1 MTRNSPPRAAVL
13 RAAASRRLVKSGLPL
28 IVGAIC
34 IWLLSGQIRG
44 LDFHAVAEVVRTTSI
59 SQWAGA
65 AVATALSFWAI
76 GTYDAVM
83 HRHLRTGVPADVAR
97 MTGAGSIA
105 LAQVLGLGVVTGA
118 LARWRMLAGTTP
130 AMAATVTGAVSVS
143 FLASWGLITVALC
156 ALLPGVALPP
166 LLAFAVLAA
175 LIGLAT
181 LVVLRPVLRVGQFSV
196 RMPSLRTLLSMLV
209 LTAVD
214 LTAAAAALHILMP
227 GSLSVGYTTLLP
239 IFALALGAGLFSST
253 PGGAGPFELTLLALL
268 PAVGQEPLL
277 GAVLAWRVI
286 YYAVPALIAVIPL
299 AFPFR
304 FAPAAPD
311 RAAAR
316 SRDLP
321 HAPRAE
327 CGVARQNRALSLDSG
342 TGSAAVVETG
352 QCLALLFDPMSGTPA
367 DTVRA
372 LSRAARERM
381 LVPAIYKCSART
393 ALAARR
399 AGWRVMRVADDAVID
414 LSGHS
419 LEGSGARQLRRKL
432 RQAEKAGVQVTQET
446 ASAPLMNELA
456 RIDALWVAEH
466 GGARGFSMGR
476 FDRDY
481 LLHQRIFVARIAGRA
496 VAFVTLHETSR
507 DLALDIMRHEAD
519 VPDGT
524 MHSLVVAAIA
534 AAGAEGRSRMT
545 LAAMPARPARDG
557 RITARL
563 RARIAARTGGNG
575 LIRFKDSFGPR
586 RAPLYIAAPDMASLV
601 LAGADIARSI
611 RGS

>member
-1 MTRNSPPRAAVL
+1 MTRSSPPRAAVL
-13 RAAASRRLVKSGLPL
+13 RAAATRRLVKSGLPL

-44 LDFHAVAEVVRTTSI
+44 LDFHAVAEVVRTTSL

-105 LAQVLGLGVVTGA
+105 LAQVLGLGMVTGT

-143 FLASWGLITVALC
+143 FLASWGLIAVALC

-166 LLAFAVLAA
+166 LLAVAALAV
-175 LIGLAT
+175 LIGLAA
-181 LVVLRPVLRVGQFSV
+181 LVVLRPVLRVGRV
-196 RMPSLRTLLSMLV
+196 DLRMPSLRTLLSMLV

-227 GSLSVGYTTLLP
+227 GSLSVGFTTLLP
-239 IFALALGAGLFSST
+239 VFALALGAGLFSST

-268 PAVGQEPLL
+268 PAAGQEPLL

-299 AFPFR
+299 AVPFR
-304 FAPAAPD
+304 FAPTAPD

-327 CGVARQNRALSLDSG
+327 CGVARQNGALSLDSG

-414 LSGHS
+414 LAAHS
-419 LEGSGARQLRRKL
+419 LDGSGARQLRRKF
-432 RQAEKAGVQVTQET
+432 A
-446 ASAPLMNELA
+446 
-456 RIDALWVAEH
+456 
-466 GGARGFSMGR
+466 
-476 FDRDY
+476 
-481 LLHQRIFVARIAGRA
+481 
-496 VAFVTLHETSR
+496 
-507 DLALDIMRHEAD
+507 
-519 VPDGT
+519 
-524 MHSLVVAAIA
+524 
-534 AAGAEGRSRMT
+534 
-545 LAAMPARPARDG
+545 
-557 RITARL
+557 
-563 RARIAARTGGNG
+563 
-575 LIRFKDSFGPR
+575 
-586 RAPLYIAAPDMASLV
+586 
-601 LAGADIARSI
+601 
-611 RGS
+611 